1 MTSLFSRNWYRVEQ
15 LKPRLK
21 PQVDITQQQL
31 RGEKKY
37 ALRDPISG
45 TIQLFSLQ
53 AYTVIGLMDGNRDL
67 NQIWLMAGDLLKDE
81 LPTQEDVVS
90 LMASLYQTDMLYLDV
105 PVNAADLF
113 ERSDKKQSKKALQ
126 KVYSPLSVQIPLFD
140 PTRLLDKICPW
151 IDRCMGWP
159 LRWIYLVVVAY
170 GLVVA
175 AQNFDALTSNAAD
188 RVLAADNLF
197 LLWVIYPLIKIIHEL
212 GHAYTVRR
220 YGGQVHEV
228 GVMFLVFFP
237 MPYVNAS
244 ESAAFSDKRQRMTVA
259 AAGLVVELLIAAAAV
274 VLWSMA
280 ADGLAKS
287 ILYNIAFMAGIST
300 VLFNGNPLLKFDA
313 YYVLADYL
321 EIPSLAKRG
330 VTYWG
335 YLFKKYIFRFR
346 EIEDPSVDNRERY
359 WLFFYN
365 MFSFIYRLFISIS
378 IVMFIGSKYFVVGVL
393 LGIWTLVS
401 SWVIPFVK
409 TISLPFRDPQF
420 VMQGKKP
427 SIVVGLLALFLWGL
441 LFQLPLPRS
450 VTSSGVAWVL
460 DHERLYAGES
470 GFAKELSLPSDQRVE
485 SGQLL
490 LRLSNQELLDRAA
503 IVDAQ
508 LLEARSRL
516 RSVYQDRTKSSL
528 AAAELKRFQDERDDL
543 SEALAALDV
552 RSNSEGR
559 LVISDVGTLQY
570 RFIQRGEVI
579 GYVIPPERPLR
590 VRVVVAEVDAEQ
602 VITGAKSIMIK
613 PASDRS
619 ESWQATLSGVVP
631 TVSKEI
637 PNVVLTTNG
646 GGEIIADPSSDKKLL
661 AMENYVSLEV
671 EAPRFHTQYIFER
684 FYVRFDLSPE
694 PIAYRWIRQV
704 RQVFIE
710 QFEV

>member
-1 MTSLFSRNWYRVEQ
+1 MASLFSQNWYRVEL

-21 PQVDITQQQL
+21 PQVEITQQKL
-31 RGEKKY
+31 RGENKY
-37 ALRDPISG
+37 ALRDPVSG

-53 AYTVIGLMDGNRDL
+53 AYTVIGLMDGERDL

-105 PVNAADLF
+105 PVNAEDLF
-113 ERSDKKQSKKALQ
+113 ERSDQKKEKKALQ

-140 PTRLLDKICPW
+140 PTRLLDKLCPW

-159 LRWIYLVVVAY
+159 LKWLYVLVVGY

-175 AQNFDALTSNAAD
+175 AQNFEALTSNAAD

-197 LLWVIYPLIKIIHEL
+197 LLWFLYPLIKIIHEL

-220 YGGQVHEV
+220 FGGQVHEV
-228 GVMFLVFFP
+228 GIMFLVFFP

-244 ESAAFSDKRQRMTVA
+244 ESAAFSDKYQRMSVA
-259 AAGLVVELLIAAAAV
+259 AAGLVVELFIAAIAV
-274 VLWSMA
+274 MLWSIA
-280 ADGLAKS
+280 ADGLIKS
-287 ILYNIAFMAGIST
+287 MLYNVAFMAGVST
-300 VLFNGNPLLKFDA
+300 LLFNGNPLLKFDA

-335 YLFKKYIFRFR
+335 YLFKKHIFRFR
-346 EIEDPSVDNRERY
+346 EIEDPSVDSRERY

-365 MFSFIYRLFISIS
+365 LFSFIYRLFISIS
-378 IVMFIGSKYFVVGVL
+378 IVMFIGSKYFVVGVV
-393 LGIWTLVS
+393 LGVWTLMS

-409 TISLPFRDPQF
+409 TASLPFRDSQF

-427 SIVVGLLALFLWGL
+427 SIVMGLLVLLGWAL

-460 DHERLYAGES
+460 DEERLYAGES
-470 GFAKELSLPSDQRVE
+470 GFVREVTLPESDQVIE
-485 SGQLL
+485 GQLL
-490 LRLSNQELLDRAA
+490 VALSNQELLDRAA
-503 IVDAQ
+503 VVDAQ
-508 LLEARSRL
+508 LLEAKSRL
-516 RSVYQDRTKSSL
+516 RSVYQDRNKSSL
-528 AAAELKRFQDERDDL
+528 AAAELKRFQDERDDIA
-543 SEALAALDV
+543 EAVAELEI
-552 RSNSEGR
+552 RSNNAGR
-559 LVISDVGTLQY
+559 LVIPKRGTLQD
-570 RFIQRGEVI
+570 RFVQRGEVL
-579 GYVIPPERPLR
+579 GYVIDPDRPLR
-590 VRVVVAEVDAEQ
+590 IRVVVTELDAQQ
-602 VITGAKSIMIK
+602 VIRSAERISIK
-613 PASDRS
+613 PASDR
-619 ESWQATLSGVVP
+619 ESSLLADLAAVVP

-637 PNVVLTTNG
+637 PSPILTTAG
-646 GGEIIADPSSDKKLL
+646 GGDIIADPSTDKKLE

-671 EAPRFHTQYIFER
+671 EAAEARTDYIFER
-684 FYVRFDLSPE
+684 FYVKFSLPAE
-694 PIAYRWIRQV
+694 PIAYRLIRQV

-710 QFEV
+710 KFEV

>member
-21 PQVDITQQQL
+21 PQVEISQQLL
-31 RGEKKY
+31 RGEQKY

-53 AYTVIGLMDGNRDL
+53 AYTVIGLMDGERDL
-67 NQIWLMAGDLLKDE
+67 NQIWLLAGDILKDE

-113 ERSDKKQSKKALQ
+113 ERSDQKQSKKALQ

-140 PTRLLDKICPW
+140 PTRLLDKIYPW
-151 IDRCMGWP
+151 IDRCVGWP
-159 LRWIYLVVVAY
+159 LKWIYVLVVGY
-170 GLVVA
+170 GLIVT

-197 LLWVIYPLIKIIHEL
+197 LLWILYPLIKIVHEL

-244 ESAAFSDKRQRMTVA
+244 ESAAFSDKSQRMMVA
-259 AAGLVVELLIAAAAV
+259 AAGLVVELMIAAIAV
-274 VLWSMA
+274 ILWAMA
-280 ADGLAKS
+280 ADGLVKS
-287 ILYNIAFMAGIST
+287 ILYNVAFMAGVST
-300 VLFNGNPLLKFDA
+300 LLFNGNPLLKFDA

-346 EIEDPSVDNRERY
+346 EIEDPSVDAREGY

-365 MFSFIYRLFISIS
+365 LFSFMYRLFISIS
-378 IVMFIGSKYFVVGVL
+378 IVMFIGSKYFIVGVV

-409 TISLPFRDPQF
+409 TVSLPFRDSQF

-427 SIVVGLLALFLWGL
+427 SLVVGLLAVLLWAL
-441 LFQLPLPRS
+441 LFQMPLPRS
-450 VTSSGVAWVL
+450 ITSSGVAWVL
-460 DHERLYAGES
+460 DHERLYANES
-470 GFAKELSLPSDQRVE
+470 GFVHSLSLPSDRQVVN
-485 SGQLL
+485 GQLL
-490 LRLSNQELLDRAA
+490 VSLTNQELLDRAA
-503 IVDAQ
+503 VVDAQ
-508 LLEARSRL
+508 LLEAKSRL

-528 AAAELKRFQDERDDL
+528 AAAELQRFQDERDDI
-543 SEALAALDV
+543 SEALAALDI
-552 RSNSEGR
+552 RSNSDGR
-559 LVISDVGTLQY
+559 LVISQADTLQD
-570 RFIQRGEVI
+570 RFVQRGEVI
-579 GYVIPPERPLR
+579 GYVIPPLRPLR
-590 VRVVVAEVDAEQ
+590 IRVVVAELDAEQ
-602 VITGAKSIMIK
+602 VITGAESINVK
-613 PASDRS
+613 PASDRAL
-619 ESWQATLSGVVP
+619 SWSATLAAVVP

-637 PNVVLTTNG
+637 PNAALTTTG
-646 GGEIIADPSSDKKLL
+646 GGDIVADPASDKKLL
-661 AMENYVSLEV
+661 AMENYVSLELDASV
-671 EAPRFHTQYIFER
+671 PNTQYIFER
-684 FYVRFDLSPE
+684 FYVRFSLPPE
-694 PIAYRWIRQV
+694 PIAYRLIRQV

>member
-1 MTSLFSRNWYRVEQ
+1 MASLFSQNWYRVEQ

-21 PQVDITQQQL
+21 PQVEITQQQL
-31 RGEKKY
+31 RGENKY

-45 TIQLFSLQ
+45 SIQLFSLQ
-53 AYTVIGLMDGNRDL
+53 AYTVIGLMDGERDL

-105 PVNAADLF
+105 PVNATDLF
-113 ERSDKKQSKKALQ
+113 ERSDSKQEKKALQ

-140 PTRLLDKICPW
+140 PTRLLDKLCPV

-159 LRWIYLVVVAY
+159 LKWLYLIVVSY

-175 AQNFDALTSNAAD
+175 AQNFEALTSNAAD

-197 LLWVIYPLIKIIHEL
+197 LLWFLYPLIKIIHEL

-220 YGGQVHEV
+220 FGGQVHEV
-228 GVMFLVFFP
+228 GIMFLVFFP

-244 ESAAFSDKRQRMTVA
+244 ESAAFSDKYQRMKVA
-259 AAGLVVELLIAAAAV
+259 AAGLVVELFIAAVAV

-280 ADGLAKS
+280 ADGLVKS
-287 ILYNIAFMAGIST
+287 MLYNVAFMAGVST
-300 VLFNGNPLLKFDA
+300 LLFNGNPLLKFDA

-330 VTYWG
+330 VSYWG

-346 EIEDPSVDNRERY
+346 EIEDPSVDSRERY

-378 IVMFIGSKYFVVGVL
+378 IVMFIGSQYFVVGVL
-393 LGIWTLVS
+393 LGIWTLMS
-401 SWVIPFVK
+401 SWVVPFVK
-409 TISLPFRDPQF
+409 TVSLPFRDSQF
-420 VMQGKKP
+420 VMQGKRP
-427 SIVVGLLALFLWGL
+427 GWVMALLALLVWGL

-460 DHERLYAGES
+460 DEERLYAGES
-470 GFAKELSLPSDQRVE
+470 GFARQLSLPDDDQVIA
-485 SGQLL
+485 GQLL
-490 LRLSNQELLDRAA
+490 MTLSNQELRDRAA
-503 IVDAQ
+503 VVDAQ
-508 LLEARSRL
+508 LLEAKSRL
-516 RSVYQDRTKSSL
+516 RSVYQDRNKTSL
-528 AAAELKRFQDERDDL
+528 AAAELKRFQDERHDI
-543 SEALAALDV
+543 SEALAELEI
-552 RSNSEGR
+552 RSRHQGQ
-559 LVISDVGTLQY
+559 LVVPQRGTLQD
-570 RFIQRGEVI
+570 RFIQRGEVV
-579 GYVIPPERPLR
+579 GYVIAPDRPLR
-590 VRVVVAEVDAEQ
+590 VKVVVTELDAQQ
-602 VITGAKSIMIK
+602 VIKHTEKIHLK
-613 PASDRS
+613 PASNREQS
-619 ESWQATLSGVVP
+619 LLATLSTVVP

-637 PNVVLTTNG
+637 PSPVLTSAG
-646 GGEIIADPSSDKKLL
+646 GGDIIVDPSADQKLA

-671 EAPRFHTQYIFER
+671 EANTAQMDYIFER
-684 FYVRFDLSPE
+684 FYVRFSLPSE
-694 PIAYRWIRQV
+694 PIAYRLIRQV

-710 QFEV
+710 KFEV